1 MGHLDVEDKNNRR
14 WKIAVFFFVS
24 GILSATWSSRIPSI
38 QNELNLT
45 NAALG
50 NVLFAIPAG
59 LIVGLSVA
67 GWLVAS
73 FGTKKILLL
82 GTLLVAL
89 LLVLTA
95 VISNVISLII
105 VLFFTGFTRTIFN
118 LSANTAAVDLQQAF
132 TEPILATF
140 HGIWSLAC
148 FLAIGISTAMIIY
161 DVPLLYHFI
170 LAATIA
176 SVFAITAGISAKSEE
191 VVRGIKRPF
200 FIKPD
205 KYLLLLGLI
214 SFCAMLS
221 EGAMFDWSVNYY
233 EKEIN
238 ADKAF
243 VTTGYICFIITMA
256 IGRLVGD
263 RLISKFGLYRML
275 ITNGILICAGFNI
288 AALFPDV
295 IPAAF
300 GFLLIGAGAATM
312 VPIVYTLAAKNNN
325 MPASY
330 ALSSVT
336 LIGYSGFLV
345 GPLFIGNVS
354 ELLGM
359 PVAFICLSAA
369 GLGIILLS
377 LMVKKLA
384 SSFE

>member
-1 MGHLDVEDKNNRR
+1 MAQSDVAEKNNRR

-38 QNELNLT
+38 QNQLNLS

-59 LIVGLSVA
+59 LIVGMVIA

-82 GTLLVAL
+82 GTLVVAL
-89 LLVLTA
+89 LLVLTS
-95 VISNVISLII
+95 VISDAI
-105 VLFFTGFTRTIFN
+105 VLMVILFLIGFTRTIFN
-118 LSANTAAVDLQQAF
+118 LSANTAAVDVQQHF
-132 TEPILATF
+132 SKPILATF
-140 HGIWSLAC
+140 HGIWSVAC
-148 FLAIGISTAMIIY
+148 FVAIGLSTVMIIFE
-161 DVPLLYHFI
+161 VPLLYHFI
-170 LAATIA
+170 LAAAIA
-176 SVFAITAGISAKSEE
+176 SLFAITANSGKSDE
-191 VVRGIKRPF
+191 VVTSTKRPF

-205 KYLLLLGLI
+205 RYLLLLGLI

-221 EGAMFDWSVNYY
+221 EGAMFDWGVNYF
-233 EKEIN
+233 EKEIK

-243 VTTGYICFIITMA
+243 VTSGYLCFIITMA

-263 RLISKFGLYRML
+263 RLISRFGLYRML
-275 ITNGILICAGFNI
+275 IVNGVLVCAGFNI
-288 AALFPDV
+288 AAFFPDV
-295 IPAAF
+295 IPAAL
-300 GFLLIGAGAATM
+300 GFLLIGAGDASM
-312 VPIVYTLAAKNNN
+312 VPIVYTLAAKNKK

-336 LIGYSGFLV
+336 LIGYTGFLV

-354 ELLGM
+354 ELQGM
-359 PVAFICLSAA
+359 SVAFICLSAA

-377 LMVKKLA
+377 LMVKKLE